1 MSSPVEEQE
10 GIAPR
15 TARDLLPRVVVISM
29 VVLIVA
35 GLVLAIVLV
44 VRDRSPSPKPA
55 SQSSVST
62 TDATPGAQASSP
74 PGSQTSSTPTP
85 ANTAAAGALD
95 PAKVAAAVNP
105 WLVEL
110 TIKRPNGATDTGNG
124 IVITSDGQFIA
135 NDHLVDGAV
144 SIMGTVGGPG
154 NTHTY
159 PATVIGHDSPRDIGL
174 LQLQGASGL
183 PTPAFGVSA
192 TVAPGQPVIAVG
204 HASAPG
210 AAPAMIPGIVLGV
223 DQRVPATDPDSE
235 LKSLPGV
242 TQIYALVQPE
252 DNGGP
257 VVNSDGQIIGV
268 LVAEA
273 ASLQTQSAV
282 PVAYAIP
289 IKTALDS
296 AQLIREGNGRT

>member
-1 MSSPVEEQE
+1 MSSPGEEPE

-15 TARDLLPRVVVISM
+15 SAGDIVPRVVVVSL

-35 GLVLAIVLV
+35 GLALAVVLV
-44 VRDRSPSPKPA
+44 VKNRSTGSKKPA
-55 SQSSVST
+55 GQSSVST
-62 TDATPGAQASSP
+62 TDTTPGA
-74 PGSQTSSTPTP
+74 QTSSTPTP
-85 ANTAAAGALD
+85 ANTAAGALD

-110 TIKRPNGATDTGNG
+110 TIKRPGGATDTGNG
-124 IVITSDGQFIA
+124 IVLTSDGQFMA
-135 NDHLVDGAV
+135 NDHLVDGAL

-154 NTHTY
+154 ASRTY
-159 PATVIGHDSPRDIGL
+159 TATVIGHDSPRDIGL

-192 TVAPGQPVIAVG
+192 TVSPGQPVIAVG
-204 HASAPG
+204 HAPAPG
-210 AAPAMIPGIVLGV
+210 AAPAMIPGIVLAV

-242 TQIYALVQPE
+242 IQIYALAQTE

-257 VVNSDGQIIGV
+257 VVNSEGQIIGV

-273 ASLQTQSAV
+273 AALQTQAAV
-282 PVAYAIP
+282 PIAYAIP
-289 IKTALDS
+289 IKTALQS
-296 AQLIREGNGRT
+296 AEQIRQGNIPG

>member
-1 MSSPVEEQE
+1 MSSPVEEHE
-10 GIAPR
+10 GEAPR
-15 TARDLLPRVVVISM
+15 TARDAGPRVVVVSL
-29 VVLIVA
+29 VVLIVV
-35 GLVLAIVLV
+35 GLALAIVLV
-44 VRDRSPSPKPA
+44 VKNRSTGSKQPA

-62 TDATPGAQASSP
+62 TDTTPRAQSS
-74 PGSQTSSTPTP
+74 STSSTPTP
-85 ANTAAAGALD
+85 ESTASAGAALD
-95 PAKVAAAVNP
+95 PARVAAAIDP
-105 WLVEL
+105 WLVQL
-110 TIKRPNGATDTGNG
+110 TIKRPGGATDTGNG
-124 IVITSDGQFIA
+124 IVLTSDGQFLA

-144 SIMGTVGGPG
+144 SIMGTVGAPG

-159 PATVIGHDSPRDIGL
+159 TATVIGHDSPRDTGL

-183 PTPAFGVSA
+183 QTPAFGVSA
-192 TVAPGQPVIAVG
+192 TVAPGQPVTAVG
-204 HASAPG
+204 HAPAPG

-223 DQRVPATDPDSE
+223 NQRVPATDPDSE
-235 LKSLPGV
+235 LKSLGGV
-242 TQIYALVQPE
+242 IQIYALVQPE

-257 VVNSDGQIIGV
+257 LVNSAGQIIGV

-296 AQLIREGNGRT
+296 AQQIREGNLPG

>member
-1 MSSPVEEQE
+1 MSSPVEEPE

-29 VVLIVA
+29 VVLIVV

-44 VRDRSPSPKPA
+44 VKDRKTSPKPA

-62 TDATPGAQASSP
+62 TDTTPGVQA
-74 PGSQTSSTPTP
+74 SSTPTP
-85 ANTAAAGALD
+85 ANTAAGALD
-95 PAKVAAAVNP
+95 PAKVAAAVDP
-105 WLVEL
+105 WLVQL
-110 TIKRPNGATDTGNG
+110 TIKRPGGATDTGNG
-124 IVITSDGQFIA
+124 IVLTADGQFVA

-144 SIMGTVGGPG
+144 SIMGTVGAPG

-159 PATVIGHDSPRDIGL
+159 TATVIGHDSPRDVGL

-192 TVAPGQPVIAVG
+192 TVMLGEPVIAVG
-204 HASAPG
+204 HAPSPG
-210 AAPAMIPGIVLGV
+210 AAPAMTEMIPGLVIGI

-242 TQIYALVQPE
+242 IQIYASMQAE

-273 ASLQTQSAV
+273 TSLQTQYEV
-282 PVAYAIP
+282 PIAYAIP

-296 AQLIREGNGRT
+296 AQLIREGNGHL

>member
-1 MSSPVEEQE
+1 MDRGHVREFAGRGAGGDS
-10 GIAPR
+10 APDR
-15 TARDLLPRVVVISM
+15 PRP
-29 VVLIVA
+29 
-35 GLVLAIVLV
+35 
-44 VRDRSPSPKPA
+44 PSPRGRHLDGGADRRWPGPCHRA
-55 SQSSVST
+55 GRQGPEDQPQAREPELGVDDRH
-62 TDATPGAQASSP
+62 DAERPG
-74 PGSQTSSTPTP
+74 
-85 ANTAAAGALD
+85 
-95 PAKVAAAVNP
+95 
-105 WLVEL
+105 
-110 TIKRPNGATDTGNG
+110 GATDTGNG
-124 IVITSDGQFIA
+124 VVLTADGQFVA

-144 SIMGTVGGPG
+144 SIMGTVGAPG

-159 PATVIGHDSPRDIGL
+159 TATVIGHDSPRDVGL

-192 TVAPGQPVIAVG
+192 TVMLGEPVIAVG
-204 HASAPG
+204 HAPSPG
-210 AAPAMIPGIVLGV
+210 AAPAMTEMIPGLVIGI

-242 TQIYALVQPE
+242 IQIYASMQAE

-273 ASLQTQSAV
+273 TSLQTQYEV
-282 PVAYAIP
+282 PIAYAIP

-296 AQLIREGNGRT
+296 AQLIREGNGHL

>member
-1 MSSPVEEQE
+1 MSSPVEEPE

-29 VVLIVA
+29 VVLIVV

-44 VRDRSPSPKPA
+44 VKDRKTSPKPA

-62 TDATPGAQASSP
+62 TDTTPGVQA
-74 PGSQTSSTPTP
+74 SSTPTP
-85 ANTAAAGALD
+85 ANTAAGALD
-95 PAKVAAAVNP
+95 PAKVAAAVDP
-105 WLVEL
+105 WLVQL
-110 TIKRPNGATDTGNG
+110 TIKRPGGATDTGNG
-124 IVITSDGQFIA
+124 IVLTADGQFVA

-144 SIMGTVGGPG
+144 SIMGTVGAPG
-154 NTHTY
+154 NTHSYT
-159 PATVIGHDSPRDIGL
+159 ATVIGHDSPRDVGL

-192 TVAPGQPVIAVG
+192 TVMLGEPVIAVG
-204 HASAPG
+204 HAPSPG
-210 AAPAMIPGIVLGV
+210 AAPAMTEMIPGLVIGI

-242 TQIYALVQPE
+242 IQIYASMQAE

-273 ASLQTQSAV
+273 TSLQTQYEV
-282 PVAYAIP
+282 PIAYAIP
-289 IKTALDS
+289 IKTAQQRDHR
-296 AQLIREGNGRT
+296 QQRG

>member
-1 MSSPVEEQE
+1 MSSPLEEQE

-15 TARDLLPRVVVISM
+15 TARDLLPRVVVVSM
-29 VVLIVA
+29 VVLIVV
-35 GLVLAIVLV
+35 GLALAVVLV
-44 VRDRSPSPKPA
+44 VRDRSPGSKPA
-55 SQSSVST
+55 AQSSVST
-62 TDATPGAQASSP
+62 TETTPPA
-74 PGSQTSSTPTP
+74 QTSSTPTP
-85 ANTAAAGALD
+85 ANTAAAGGALD
-95 PAKVAAAVNP
+95 PAKVAAAVDP

-124 IVITSDGQFIA
+124 IVLTPDGQFVA

-144 SIMGTVGGPG
+144 SIMGTVGPPG
-154 NTHTY
+154 NAHTY
-159 PATVIGHDSPRDIGL
+159 PVTVIGHDSPRDVGL

-192 TVAPGQPVIAVG
+192 TVVPGQPVIAVA
-204 HASAPG
+204 HAPAPG

-235 LKSLPGV
+235 LKSLPNV
-242 TQIYALVQPE
+242 IQIYALVQPE

-289 IKTALDS
+289 IKTVLDS
-296 AQLIREGNGRT
+296 AQVIREGNGHA

>member
-15 TARDLLPRVVVISM
+15 TARDLLPRVVVVSL
-29 VVLIVA
+29 VVLIVL

-44 VRDRSPSPKPA
+44 VKDRSPSSKPA

-62 TDATPGAQASSP
+62 TDTT

-85 ANTAAAGALD
+85 ANTAAGALD
-95 PAKVAAAVNP
+95 PAKVAAAVDP
-105 WLVEL
+105 WLVQL
-110 TIKRPNGATDTGNG
+110 TIKRPDGATDTGNG
-124 IVITSDGQFIA
+124 IVLTPDGQFIA

-144 SIMGTVGGPG
+144 SIMGTVGAPG

-159 PATVIGHDSPRDIGL
+159 TATVIGHDSPRDVGL

-183 PTPAFGVSA
+183 PRPAFGVSA
-192 TVAPGQPVIAVG
+192 TVVVGEPVIAVE
-204 HASAPG
+204 HAPSPG
-210 AAPAMIPGIVLGV
+210 ATPAMTEMIPGLVIGI

-242 TQIYALVQPE
+242 IQIYASMQAA

-273 ASLQTQSAV
+273 TSLQTQYDV
-282 PVAYAIP
+282 PIAYAIP

-296 AQLIREGNGRT
+296 AQLIREGNGHE

>member
-1 MSSPVEEQE
+1 MSSPVEEPE

-29 VVLIVA
+29 VVLIVV

-44 VRDRSPSPKPA
+44 VKDRKTSPTPA

-62 TDATPGAQASSP
+62 TDTTPGVQASS
-74 PGSQTSSTPTP
+74 TPSP
-85 ANTAAAGALD
+85 ANTAAGALD
-95 PAKVAAAVNP
+95 PAKVAAAVDP
-105 WLVEL
+105 WLVQL
-110 TIKRPNGATDTGNG
+110 TIKRPSGATDTGNG
-124 IVITSDGQFIA
+124 IVLTADGQFVA

-144 SIMGTVGGPG
+144 SIMGTVGAPG

-159 PATVIGHDSPRDIGL
+159 TATVIGHDSPRDVGL

-192 TVAPGQPVIAVG
+192 TVMLGEPVIAVG
-204 HASAPG
+204 HAPSPG
-210 AAPAMIPGIVLGV
+210 AAPAMTEMIPGLVIGI

-242 TQIYALVQPE
+242 IQIYASMQAE

-273 ASLQTQSAV
+273 TSLQTQYDV
-282 PVAYAIP
+282 PIAYAIP

-296 AQLIREGNGRT
+296 AQLIREGNGHA

>member
-1 MSSPVEEQE
+1 MSSPVEEPE

-29 VVLIVA
+29 VVLIVV

-44 VRDRSPSPKPA
+44 VKDRKTSPKPA

-62 TDATPGAQASSP
+62 TDTTPGVQA
-74 PGSQTSSTPTP
+74 SSTPTP
-85 ANTAAAGALD
+85 GNTAAGALD
-95 PAKVAAAVNP
+95 PAKVAAAVDP
-105 WLVEL
+105 WLVQL
-110 TIKRPNGATDTGNG
+110 TIKRPSGATDTGNG
-124 IVITSDGQFIA
+124 IVLTADGQFVA

-144 SIMGTVGGPG
+144 SIMGTVGAPG
-154 NTHTY
+154 NTQTY
-159 PATVIGHDSPRDIGL
+159 TATVIGHDSPRDIGL

-192 TVAPGQPVIAVG
+192 TVMLGEPVIAVG
-204 HASAPG
+204 HAPSPG
-210 AAPAMIPGIVLGV
+210 AAPAMTEMIPGLVIGI

-242 TQIYALVQPE
+242 IQIYASMQAE

-273 ASLQTQSAV
+273 TSLQTQYDV
-282 PVAYAIP
+282 PIAYAIP

-296 AQLIREGNGRT
+296 AQLIREGNGHA

>member
-1 MSSPVEEQE
+1 VSSPVEEQE

-15 TARDLLPRVVVISM
+15 IARDLLPRVVVISM
-29 VVLIVA
+29 VVLIVV
-35 GLVLAIVLV
+35 GLVLAVVLV
-44 VRDRSPSPKPA
+44 VKDRKTSPKPA

-62 TDATPGAQASSP
+62 TDTTPGARA
-74 PGSQTSSTPTP
+74 SSTPTP
-85 ANTAAAGALD
+85 ANTAAGALD
-95 PAKVAAAVNP
+95 PAKVAAAVDP
-105 WLVEL
+105 WLVQL
-110 TIKRPNGATDTGNG
+110 AIKRPSGATDTGNG
-124 IVITSDGQFIA
+124 IVLTADGQFVA

-144 SIMGTVGGPG
+144 SIMGTVGAPG

-159 PATVIGHDSPRDIGL
+159 TATVIGHDSPRDVGL

-192 TVAPGQPVIAVG
+192 TVIVGEPVIAVG
-204 HASAPG
+204 HAPSPG
-210 AAPAMIPGIVLGV
+210 AVPAMTDMIPGLVIGI

-242 TQIYALVQPE
+242 IQIYASMQAE

-273 ASLQTQSAV
+273 TSLQTQYDV
-282 PVAYAIP
+282 PIAYAIP

-296 AQLIREGNGRT
+296 AQLIREGNGHP

>member
-1 MSSPVEEQE
+1 MSSPVGEQE

-15 TARDLLPRVVVISM
+15 TARDILPRVVVVSM
-29 VVLIVA
+29 VVLIVV
-35 GLVLAIVLV
+35 GLALAVVLV
-44 VRDRSPSPKPA
+44 VRDRSSKTKPSA
-55 SQSSVST
+55 QSSVST
-62 TDATPGAQASSP
+62 TDTTPGAQP
-74 PGSQTSSTPTP
+74 SSTPTP
-85 ANTAAAGALD
+85 ANTAAAGGLD
-95 PAKVAAAVNP
+95 PAKVAAAVDP

-110 TIKRPNGATDTGNG
+110 AIKRPSGATDTGNG
-124 IVITSDGQFIA
+124 IVLTPDGQFVA

-144 SIMGTVGGPG
+144 SIMGTVGPPG

-159 PATVIGHDSPRDIGL
+159 TATVIGHDSPRDVGL

-192 TVAPGQPVIAVG
+192 TVAPGQPVIAVE
-204 HASAPG
+204 HAPSPG
-210 AAPAMIPGIVLGV
+210 AAPAMTEMIPGLVIGV

-242 TQIYALVQPE
+242 IQIYASMQAE

-273 ASLQTQSAV
+273 AGLQTQYDV
-282 PVAYAIP
+282 PIAYAIP
-289 IKTALDS
+289 IKTELDA
-296 AQLIREGNGRT
+296 AQLIREGNGHA

>member
-1 MSSPVEEQE
+1 
-10 GIAPR
+10 
-15 TARDLLPRVVVISM
+15 VVVISI
-29 VVLIVA
+29 VVLIVV

-44 VRDRSPSPKPA
+44 VKDRKTSPKPA
-55 SQSSVST
+55 GQSSVAT
-62 TDATPGAQASSP
+62 TDTTPGAQASST

-85 ANTAAAGALD
+85 ANTAAAGGALD

-124 IVITSDGQFIA
+124 IVLTPDGQFVA

-144 SIMGTVGGPG
+144 SIMGTVGAPG

-159 PATVIGHDSPRDIGL
+159 TATVIGHDSPRDVGL

-204 HASAPG
+204 HAPAPG
-210 AAPAMIPGIVLGV
+210 AAPAMIPGIVLGI

-242 TQIYALVQPE
+242 IQIYALVQPE

-257 VVNSDGQIIGV
+257 VVSSDGQIIGV

-289 IKTALDS
+289 IKTELDA
-296 AQLIREGNGRT
+296 AQLIREGNGHA

>member
-1 MSSPVEEQE
+1 VSSPVEEQE

-15 TARDLLPRVVVISM
+15 TARDLLPRVVVVSM
-29 VVLIVA
+29 VVLIVV

-44 VRDRSPSPKPA
+44 VRDRKTSPKPA

-62 TDATPGAQASSP
+62 TDTTPGAQASS
-74 PGSQTSSTPTP
+74 TSSTPTP
-85 ANTAAAGALD
+85 GNTASAAALD
-95 PAKVAAAVNP
+95 PAKVAAAVDP
-105 WLVEL
+105 WLVQL
-110 TIKRPNGATDTGNG
+110 TINRPGGATDTGNG
-124 IVITSDGQFIA
+124 IVLTPDGQFVA

-144 SIMGTVGGPG
+144 SIMGTVGAPG

-159 PATVIGHDSPRDIGL
+159 TATVIGHDSPRDVGL

-192 TVAPGQPVIAVG
+192 TVMVGEPVIAVG
-204 HASAPG
+204 HAPAPG
-210 AAPAMIPGIVLGV
+210 AAPAMTEMIPGLVIGI

-242 TQIYALVQPE
+242 IQIYASMQAE

-273 ASLQTQSAV
+273 TSLQTQYDV
-282 PVAYAIP
+282 PIAYAIP

-296 AQLIREGNGRT
+296 AQLIREGNGHS

>member
-1 MSSPVEEQE
+1 
-10 GIAPR
+10 
-15 TARDLLPRVVVISM
+15 VVVISM
-29 VVLIVA
+29 VVLIVV

-44 VRDRSPSPKPA
+44 VKDRSPSPKPA
-55 SQSSVST
+55 SHASVST
-62 TDATPGAQASSP
+62 TDTTPGAQASSP

-85 ANTAAAGALD
+85 ANTAAAGGALD

-110 TIKRPNGATDTGNG
+110 TIKRPSGATDTGNG
-124 IVITSDGQFIA
+124 IVLTSDGQFVA

-144 SIMGTVGGPG
+144 SIMGTVGAPG

-159 PATVIGHDSPRDIGL
+159 TVTVIGHDSPRDVGP

-204 HASAPG
+204 HAPSPG
-210 AAPAMIPGIVLGV
+210 AAPAMTEMIPGLVIGI

-242 TQIYALVQPE
+242 IQIYASMQAE

-273 ASLQTQSAV
+273 TSLQTQYDV
-282 PVAYAIP
+282 PIVYAIP

-296 AQLIREGNGRT
+296 AQLIREGNGHA

>member
-1 MSSPVEEQE
+1 MSSPVGEQE
-10 GIAPR
+10 GITPR
-15 TARDLLPRVVVISM
+15 TARDILPRVVVVSM
-29 VVLIVA
+29 VVLIVI
-35 GLVLAIVLV
+35 GLALAVVLV
-44 VRDRSPSPKPA
+44 VRDRSSKTKPSA
-55 SQSSVST
+55 QSSVST
-62 TDATPGAQASSP
+62 TDTTPGAQP
-74 PGSQTSSTPTP
+74 SSTPTP
-85 ANTAAAGALD
+85 ANTAAAAGGLD
-95 PAKVAAAVNP
+95 PAKVAAAVDP

-110 TIKRPNGATDTGNG
+110 TIKRPSGATDTGNG

-144 SIMGTVGGPG
+144 SIMGTVGAPG

-159 PATVIGHDSPRDIGL
+159 TATVIGHDSPRDVGL

-204 HASAPG
+204 HAPSPG
-210 AAPAMIPGIVLGV
+210 AAPAMTEMIPGLVIGI

-242 TQIYALVQPE
+242 IQIYASMQAE

-273 ASLQTQSAV
+273 TSLQTQYDV
-282 PVAYAIP
+282 PIAYAIP

-296 AQLIREGNGRT
+296 AQLIREGNGHA

>member
-1 MSSPVEEQE
+1 MSSPGEEPE

-15 TARDLLPRVVVISM
+15 SAGDIVPRVVVVSL

-35 GLVLAIVLV
+35 GLALAVVLV
-44 VRDRSPSPKPA
+44 VRNRSTGSKKPA
-55 SQSSVST
+55 GQNSVST
-62 TDATPGAQASSP
+62 TDTTPGA
-74 PGSQTSSTPTP
+74 QTSSTPTP
-85 ANTAAAGALD
+85 GSTAVGALD
-95 PAKVAAAVNP
+95 PTKVAAAVNP

-110 TIKRPNGATDTGNG
+110 TIKRPGGATDTGNG
-124 IVITSDGQFIA
+124 IVVTSDGQFIA
-135 NDHLVDGAV
+135 NDHLVDGAAG
-144 SIMGTVGGPG
+144 IMGTVGAPG

-159 PATVIGHDSPRDIGL
+159 TATVIGHDSPRDVGL

-192 TVAPGQPVIAVG
+192 TVMLGEPVIAVG
-204 HASAPG
+204 HAPSPG
-210 AAPAMIPGIVLGV
+210 AAPAMTEMIPGLVIGI

-242 TQIYALVQPE
+242 IQIYASMQAE

-273 ASLQTQSAV
+273 TSLQTQYDV
-282 PVAYAIP
+282 PIAYAIP

-296 AQLIREGNGRT
+296 AQLIREGNGHQ

>member
-29 VVLIVA
+29 VVLIAV

-44 VRDRSPSPKPA
+44 VKDRKTSPKPA

-62 TDATPGAQASSP
+62 TDTTPGVQA
-74 PGSQTSSTPTP
+74 SSTPTP
-85 ANTAAAGALD
+85 ANTAAGALD
-95 PAKVAAAVNP
+95 PAKVAAAVDP
-105 WLVEL
+105 WLVQL
-110 TIKRPNGATDTGNG
+110 TIKRPSGATDTGNG
-124 IVITSDGQFIA
+124 IVLTADGQFLA
-135 NDHLVDGAV
+135 NDHLVDGAL
-144 SIMGTVGGPG
+144 SIVGTVGSPG

-159 PATVIGHDSPRDIGL
+159 TATVIGHDSPRDVGL
-174 LQLQGASGL
+174 LQLEGASGL
-183 PTPAFGVSA
+183 PTPALGVSA
-192 TVAPGQPVIAVG
+192 TVMLGEPVIAVG
-204 HASAPG
+204 HAPSPG
-210 AAPAMIPGIVLGV
+210 ATPAMTEMIPGLVIGI

-242 TQIYALVQPE
+242 IQIYASMQAE

-273 ASLQTQSAV
+273 TSLQTQYDV
-282 PVAYAIP
+282 PIAYAIP

-296 AQLIREGNGRT
+296 AQLIREGNGHQ